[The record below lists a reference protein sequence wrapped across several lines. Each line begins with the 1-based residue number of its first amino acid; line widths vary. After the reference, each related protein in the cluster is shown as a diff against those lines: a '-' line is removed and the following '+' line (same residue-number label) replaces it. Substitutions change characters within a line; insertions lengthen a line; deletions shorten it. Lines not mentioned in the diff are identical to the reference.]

1 MRTTARTRPA
11 PTRPVR
17 LAAAALGAGLLLT
30 GLGAAPALALDNAPA
45 ASDPNTA
52 HTPTPWTPEHGML
65 SGHVTPLWTE
75 DGFLTMASVDAHWN
89 VDASDLN
96 IELFSTADPSVRV
109 EVPFTFDAE
118 LSEGRLDM
126 AATRPMLRAAAS
138 DPVTYVLSVKGE
150 EVATLQLGADAQP
163 GDDQLAEITGGGG
176 VQVLTFS
183 QMPESFTRTM
193 LTTADEP
200 YARVG
205 PMRPEDDSQSVLVQE
220 PQHGDLVPVMA
231 SWDPSV
237 VDRYLYV
244 ADAGFT
250 GKDTVVFE
258 YSDGSRTSTETVV
271 VSVGDPRVHEYG
283 PSLDPDDEESMAA
296 VQDFLAQRDGKG
308 TPAQDG
314 EHTVPETV
322 ETGSATAWW
331 LAAAGALGAG
341 TLLRLR
347 PARRGA

>member
-11 PTRPVR
+11 R
-17 LAAAALGAGLLLT
+17 LAAAALGAGILLT
-30 GLGAAPALALDNAPA
+30 GIGAAPALAQETAPA
-45 ASDPNTA
+45 ASTSTA
-52 HTPTPWTPEHGML
+52 AAWTPEHGML

-89 VDASDLN
+89 VDASDLK

-126 AATRPMLRAAAS
+126 AATRPMLGAAAS

-271 VSVGDPRVHEYG
+271 VSVGDPRVDEYG
-283 PSLDPDDEESMAA
+283 PSLDPAYGDYEESMAA

-308 TPAQDG
+308 TPAPDG
-314 EHTVPETV
+314 EHTVPEKV

-341 TLLRLR
+341 ALLRLR